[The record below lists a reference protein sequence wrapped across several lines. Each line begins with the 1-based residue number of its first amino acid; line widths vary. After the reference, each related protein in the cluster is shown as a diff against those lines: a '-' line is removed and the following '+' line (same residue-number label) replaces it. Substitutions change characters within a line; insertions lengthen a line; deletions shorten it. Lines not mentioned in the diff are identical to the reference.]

1 MGGKKISVIG
11 LKLHLRELTKQSVST
26 SRRLTQGDRKRQ
38 SGASLTFVLDSG
50 TLIVQTRV
58 PAFNG
63 LQLIVPLLPFGR
75 GLGLGSVQLPLLDAQ
90 FVQLLLDSRHVETRV
105 QHVLGVRLLL
115 FQLHQT
121 RHRWSSV
128 ENTPGLYFI

>member
-1 MGGKKISVIG
+1 M
-11 LKLHLRELTKQSVST
+11 ST
-26 SRRLTQGDRKRQ
+26 RWLTQGDRKWQ
-38 SGASLTFVLDSG
+38 TDASLTFVLDGG
-50 TLIVQTRV
+50 TLTVQAGV
-58 PAFNG
+58 PGFNG

-90 FVQLLLDSRHVETRV
+90 FVQLLLDGRHVETRV

-128 ENTPGLYFI
+128 ENIPGVYFFFL